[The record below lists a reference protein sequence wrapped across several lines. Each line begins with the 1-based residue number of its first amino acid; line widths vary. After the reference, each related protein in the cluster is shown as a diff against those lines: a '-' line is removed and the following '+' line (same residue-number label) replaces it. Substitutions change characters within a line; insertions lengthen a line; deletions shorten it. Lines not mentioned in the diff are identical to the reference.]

1 MIEFLAGGTYLQ
13 IFPLRGLVSDDWAM
27 LSWWRKPRDL
37 GWHLI
42 LPVTALVA
50 GSFAR
55 PTLLTK
61 NAFLEEIGKPYVAEK
76 LDIRGGAQHT
86 PEFQAI
92 NPKGKVPTLQR
103 DDGSVI
109 TEYPVIA
116 HWLAENNPDAHLWPA
131 DKEAAL
137 VAAEVMDFCVA
148 TVHMQGF
155 SRLFRAANFAPS
167 EADHDKVKARGV
179 EIIEK
184 SFGILAKGLEG
195 KDWVAGTYS
204 VADSALFYVEYW
216 GAKRMGM
223 TLPAPLAAHLDRM
236 LARPAVQRM
245 MTAEGLS

>member
-1 MIEFLAGGTYLQ
+1 MKLFYAPGAC
-13 IFPLRGLVSDDWAM
+13 S
-27 LSWWRKPRDL
+27 L
-37 GWHLI
+37 GIHVI
-42 LPVTALVA
+42 
-50 GSFAR
+50 
-55 PTLLTK
+55 
-61 NAFLEEIGKPYVAEK
+61 LEEIGKPYTAEK
-76 LDIRGGAQHT
+76 LDIRNGAQNT

-116 HWLAENNPDAHLWPA
+116 HWLAETNPDANLWPA

-155 SRLFRAANFAPS
+155 SRLFRASNFAPS
-167 EADHDKVKARGV
+167 EADHDKVKARGK

-184 SFGILAKGLEG
+184 SFGILAKQLDG
-195 KDWVAGTYS
+195 KDYVAGSYS
-204 VADSALFYVEYW
+204 VADTALFYVEFW

-245 MTAEGLS
+245 MEAEGIA